1 MNESLS
7 RIIAGELQAQPQ
19 QVQAAITL
27 IDEGN
32 TVPFIARY
40 RKEATGGLDD
50 TQLRQLENR
59 LGYLRELS
67 NRRQTILK
75 SIEEQGK
82 LTVELAEAINIT
94 LSKTELEDLYLPY
107 KPKRRT
113 RGQTAIEAGLEPL
126 ADLLWQDP
134 QQEPELAA
142 AAYVNADKGVA
153 DTKAAL
159 DGARYILME
168 RFAEDAGLLAKVR
181 EYLWKN
187 AHLVSKVVE
196 GKEEEGAKFSDYFDY
211 HEAITTV
218 PSHRA
223 LAMFRGRNEGILQL
237 SLNADPQ
244 FEEAPKE
251 SYCEQIITDHLNLR
265 LNNAPADNWRK
276 AVVSWTWR
284 IKVLLHLETELMG
297 TLREKAEDEAINV
310 FARNLHDLM
319 MAAPAGMR
327 ATMGLDP
334 GLRTGVKVAVVDA
347 TGKLIATDT
356 IYPHTGQEN
365 KAAASVAALCTKH
378 QVELVAIGNGTA
390 SRETERF
397 FANLQKHYPDVTAQ
411 KVVVS
416 EAGASVYSASELAA
430 LEFPDLDVSLRGA
443 VSIARRLQDP
453 LAELVKIEPKSIG
466 VGQYQHD
473 VSQTQLAKKLDTV
486 VEDCVNGV
494 GVDLNTA
501 SVALLTRVAGLT
513 RTVAQNIVNWR
524 DENGRF
530 DNRDQLL
537 KVSRLGPKAFL
548 QCAGF
553 LRINQGDNPLDAS
566 TVHPE
571 AYPVVEKILTTIVQ
585 TLPELMGNPANLR
598 NLNAQDFTTEKF
610 GIPTVTDILKE
621 LEKPGRDPRPE
632 FKTATFADGVET
644 MKDLQVGMILEGTV
658 TNVTN
663 FGAFVDI
670 GVHQDGLV
678 HISSLSDRFVEN
690 PHTVVKTGDIV
701 KVKVMDVDLNRKR
714 IALTMRLDEQ
724 PGERNSQ
731 GGNRQER
738 NDHGHNS
745 NGRNGNDRNSNS
757 RNRHNSRPS
766 GSSPVANSAMSDAL
780 AAAFGKKR

>member
-19 QVQAAITL
+19 QVLSAITL
-27 IDEGN
+27 LDEGN

-50 TQLRQLENR
+50 TQLRQLESR
-59 LGYLRELS
+59 LSYLRELS

-82 LTVELAEAINIT
+82 LTAELAGAINAT

-113 RGQTAIEAGLEPL
+113 RGQTAIEAGLAPL

-134 QQEPELAA
+134 QHVPEQAA
-142 AAYVNADKGVA
+142 AAYVDADKGVA

-168 RFAEDAGLLAKVR
+168 RFAEDAALLAKLR

-187 AHLVSKVVE
+187 AHLVAKVIE
-196 GKEEEGAKFSDYFDY
+196 GKEEIGAKFSDYFDH
-211 HEAITTV
+211 HEAIATV

-244 FEEAPKE
+244 YEEAPTE
-251 SYCEQIITDHLNLR
+251 SHCEQIITDHLNLR
-265 LNNAPADNWRK
+265 LNNAPADSWRK

-310 FARNLHDLM
+310 FARNLDDLL

-365 KAAASVAALCTKH
+365 KAAQTVATLCTKH

-397 FANLQKHYPDVTAQ
+397 FANIQKQYPDVTAQ

-430 LEFPDLDVSLRGA
+430 QEFPDLDVSLRGA

-473 VSQTQLAKKLDTV
+473 VSQIQLAKKLDNV
-486 VEDCVNGV
+486 VEDCVNSV

-501 SVALLTRVAGLT
+501 SVALLTRVAGLS
-513 RTVAQNIVNWR
+513 RSVAQNIVNWR

-530 DNRDQLL
+530 NNRNELL
-537 KVSRLGPKAFL
+537 KVHRLGPKAFL

-571 AYPVVEKILTTIVQ
+571 AYPVVEKILTTTEQ
-585 TLPELMGNPANLR
+585 TLPELMGNPASLR
-598 NLNAQDFTTEKF
+598 SLSAQDFTTKKF

-632 FKTATFADGVET
+632 FKTAAFTDGVET
-644 MKDLQVGMILEGTV
+644 LNDLQTGMILEGTV

-678 HISSLSDRFVEN
+678 HISSLSDRFIEN

-724 PGERNSQ
+724 PGETQVRRASQ
-731 GGNRQER
+731 GGHRQDR
-738 NDHGHNS
+738 NDQ
-745 NGRNGNDRNSNS
+745 
-757 RNRHNSRPS
+757 NRHNRNNHGKNRPHSRT
-766 GSSPVANSAMSDAL
+766 GSTPLANSAMSDAL
-780 AAAFGKKR
+780 AAAFSKKR

>member
-19 QVQAAITL
+19 QVLAAITL
-27 IDEGN
+27 LDEGN

-67 NRRQTILK
+67 SRRQTILK

-82 LTVELAEAINIT
+82 LTVELAEAINAT
-94 LSKTELEDLYLPY
+94 QSKTELEDLYLPY

-113 RGQTAIEAGLEPL
+113 RGQIAIEAGLEPL

-134 QQEPELAA
+134 QQEPESAA
-142 AAYVNADKGVA
+142 VAYVDADKGVA
-153 DTKAAL
+153 DAKAAL

-168 RFAEDAGLLAKVR
+168 RFAEDATLLAKVR

-187 AHLVSKVVE
+187 AHLVAKVTE
-196 GKEEEGAKFSDYFDY
+196 GKEEEGAKFSDYFDH
-211 HEAITTV
+211 HEAIATV

-223 LAMFRGRNEGILQL
+223 LAMYRGRNEGILQL

-265 LNNAPADNWRK
+265 LNNAPADRWRK

-310 FARNLHDLM
+310 FARNLHDLL

-365 KAAASVAALCTKH
+365 KAAAAVAALCTRH

-397 FANLQKHYPDVTAQ
+397 FANVQKQYPDVTAQ

-430 LEFPDLDVSLRGA
+430 QEFPDLDVSLRGA

-473 VSQTQLAKKLDTV
+473 VSQTQLAKKLDNV

-501 SVALLTRVAGLT
+501 SVALLTRVAGLS
-513 RTVAQNIVNWR
+513 RSVAQNIVNWR

-530 DNRDQLL
+530 GNRNQLL

-571 AYPVVEKILTTIVQ
+571 TYPVVEKILTTTGQ
-585 TLPELMGNPANLR
+585 SLPELMGNPASLR
-598 NLNAQDFTTEKF
+598 NLSAQDFTTEKF

-644 MKDLQVGMILEGTV
+644 MNDLQTGMILEGTV

-724 PGERNSQ
+724 PGETQARRGSQ
-731 GGNRQER
+731 SGNRQER
-738 NDHGHNS
+738 NDQSRNHRNG
-745 NGRNGNDRNSNS
+745 NGRNRPAS
-757 RNRHNSRPS
+757 RS
-766 GSSPVANSAMSDAL
+766 GSAPVTNSAMSDAL